1 MRVVK
6 ACIHAG
12 CCFPVWERCGWEAAT
27 ATSMATIPQCQNN
40 TTMNY
45 LSDKVHAIA
54 NIPHP
59 TIGVLPVCSLTGC
72 PHGNCHL
79 QVGGVESFHLH
90 LSAAPHM
97 QVQHPHLPRPH
108 ATACMDTLDGGV
120 LLSFGLFLYFSLSYC
135 LLFPSG
141 GQCSSCSQCSSC
153 RNTKGNDCL

>member
-45 LSDKVHAIA
+45 LSDKEHAIA

-59 TIGVLPVCSLTGC
+59 TIGVLPMCSFTGR
-72 PHGNCHL
+72 PHINRHL
-79 QVGGVESFHLH
+79 HHCRNESFHLH
-90 LSAAPHM
+90 VSAAPLL
-97 QVQHPHLPRPH
+97 QVQHPHLPHPH
-108 ATACMDTLDGGV
+108 ATASMDTIDGGV
-120 LLSFGLFLYFSLSYC
+120 LLSFGLFVWSL
-135 LLFPSG
+135 
-141 GQCSSCSQCSSC
+141 CSQCSSC